1 MRKRIEKTVAASISL
16 FLLKRILRYEES
28 TSEVTRSVMAVIASK
43 TIKSSKSKGKIMSGL
58 TPLPL

>member
-1 MRKRIEKTVAASISL
+1 MRKRIEKTIAARISL

-28 TSEVTRSVMAVIASK
+28 TSEVTRSVMAVMASK
-43 TIKSSKSKGKIMSGL
+43 TLKSPRSKGKIMSLL